1 MSRVDPVPSDAAA
14 RDRAVMHPGSVLVQA
29 PAGSGKTTLL
39 VRRFLRVLATVDAPD
54 GVLALTFTRRAAHE
68 MRERIGAAL
77 AAAAGDAPMSD
88 PQTVHLARAAVR
100 RFRELGIDL
109 AAQAS
114 RLRIE
119 TIDAFNGWLAGG
131 LPVGSG
137 LGTIPRIAEDA
148 SEAYREAAR
157 RTLAYAEDDGFG
169 AAVERVLALFD
180 LRHEWL
186 VDLLVRMLPARQ
198 GWLAQLAGGLRASV
212 RDEEAELPRV
222 RRRLEE
228 DLAVQVRRTLAN
240 AVDALGGERLAAVVG
255 PLRAAARR
263 GTGAVAAL
271 AVWTDRE
278 TPLRADPE
286 DLAHWRGLAAV
297 ALTRKGGLRSRLTV
311 NEGFAADAPEKPVMR
326 DWLLEADRDP
336 RAARALAD
344 VAALPDPR
352 FAPADWARIRDVA
365 RVLVLA
371 AAILEDVF
379 RERGAID
386 FPAVSIAALRALGE
400 PQAPTDLA
408 LRLDYRLRHVLIDE
422 FQDTSG
428 AQLDLLSR
436 LTEGWQADDGRSVF
450 CVGDPMQAIYGFRQA
465 EVRAFL
471 EIADC
476 GLGGVPFSVER
487 LTDNFRAAPGLVD
500 WVNATFA
507 RILPAQDDRDR
518 GAIAF
523 RPARAAR
530 AADATDAPAFA
541 AALFESREREADA
554 VADWIAARHARH
566 PAQRIAVL
574 VRARAHALEIAGALR
589 ARGVEVRAPDLAPLA
604 ERAAARDLI
613 LLARALRHRGD
624 RVAWLGVLRAPWA
637 GLALADLLALARGAA
652 TLCDALGDAATRAT
666 LSTEGRIRCERLH
679 AVFAAAFAARDRS
692 GFARWV
698 ECVWLALGGPASL
711 ASADDRDDSAAA
723 LARLRELER
732 EGLPDPAEFDARF
745 ATRSSTGGG
754 EGAVELMTIHKA
766 KGLEFDAV
774 VVPGLDRTISA
785 RNDELLL
792 TLPFSR
798 EGRDGLLIAARPPIG
813 ANADPLF
820 EFLRRAA
827 RDGARLEAERLLYVA
842 CTRAKRELRLT
853 GVGDPASAPRA
864 GSLLATLWPAA
875 GRDFRS
881 AASAADLDVGI
892 GDRDAVAPAAAA
904 CATAAPGAAAVT
916 AAVPATRARLAR
928 IPAGWHPPPLVAAA
942 ALPLAPSAL
951 APRPEA
957 PPFDWVGETARQ
969 VGILVHAELQRLEPG
984 TMPVGGF
991 GAREPQL
998 RRWLAARG
1006 VPRDWLSEA
1015 SRRAVAAL
1023 DAVCEDPR
1031 ARWILAGG
1039 RREALREGALSGV
1052 VDGEIVHVVLDRSFV
1067 DEAGVRWVIDY
1078 KTGEHRG
1085 GDPESFLDR
1094 EVERYRAQMARY
1106 ATLARRLGPEPVR
1119 LALYFPLMR
1128 AWREWSAG

>member
-137 LGTIPRIAEDA
+137 LGAIPRIAEDA

-386 FPAVSIAALRALGE
+386 FP
-400 PQAPTDLA
+400 
-408 LRLDYRLRHVLIDE
+408 
-422 FQDTSG
+422 
-428 AQLDLLSR
+428 
-436 LTEGWQADDGRSVF
+436 
-450 CVGDPMQAIYGFRQA
+450 
-465 EVRAFL
+465 
-471 EIADC
+471 
-476 GLGGVPFSVER
+476 
-487 LTDNFRAAPGLVD
+487 
-500 WVNATFA
+500 
-507 RILPAQDDRDR
+507 
-518 GAIAF
+518 
-523 RPARAAR
+523 
-530 AADATDAPAFA
+530 
-541 AALFESREREADA
+541 
-554 VADWIAARHARH
+554 
-566 PAQRIAVL
+566 
-574 VRARAHALEIAGALR
+574 
-589 ARGVEVRAPDLAPLA
+589 
-604 ERAAARDLI
+604 
-613 LLARALRHRGD
+613 
-624 RVAWLGVLRAPWA
+624 
-637 GLALADLLALARGAA
+637 
-652 TLCDALGDAATRAT
+652 
-666 LSTEGRIRCERLH
+666 
-679 AVFAAAFAARDRS
+679 
-692 GFARWV
+692 
-698 ECVWLALGGPASL
+698 
-711 ASADDRDDSAAA
+711 
-723 LARLRELER
+723 
-732 EGLPDPAEFDARF
+732 
-745 ATRSSTGGG
+745 
-754 EGAVELMTIHKA
+754 
-766 KGLEFDAV
+766 
-774 VVPGLDRTISA
+774 
-785 RNDELLL
+785 
-792 TLPFSR
+792 
-798 EGRDGLLIAARPPIG
+798 
-813 ANADPLF
+813 
-820 EFLRRAA
+820 
-827 RDGARLEAERLLYVA
+827 
-842 CTRAKRELRLT
+842 
-853 GVGDPASAPRA
+853 
-864 GSLLATLWPAA
+864 
-875 GRDFRS
+875 
-881 AASAADLDVGI
+881 DV
-892 GDRDAVAPAAAA
+892 
-904 CATAAPGAAAVT
+904 
-916 AAVPATRARLAR
+916 
-928 IPAGWHPPPLVAAA
+928 
-942 ALPLAPSAL
+942 
-951 APRPEA
+951 
-957 PPFDWVGETARQ
+957 
-969 VGILVHAELQRLEPG
+969 
-984 TMPVGGF
+984 
-991 GAREPQL
+991 
-998 RRWLAARG
+998 
-1006 VPRDWLSEA
+1006 
-1015 SRRAVAAL
+1015 
-1023 DAVCEDPR
+1023 
-1031 ARWILAGG
+1031 
-1039 RREALREGALSGV
+1039 
-1052 VDGEIVHVVLDRSFV
+1052 
-1067 DEAGVRWVIDY
+1067 
-1078 KTGEHRG
+1078 
-1085 GDPESFLDR
+1085 
-1094 EVERYRAQMARY
+1094 
-1106 ATLARRLGPEPVR
+1106 
-1119 LALYFPLMR
+1119 
-1128 AWREWSAG
+1128 

>member
-1 MSRVDPVPSDAAA
+1 MSRADPIASDAAA
-14 RDRAVMHPGSVLVQA
+14 RDRAVLHPGSVLVQA

-68 MRERIGAAL
+68 MRERIIAAL
-77 AAAAGDAPMSD
+77 AAAERDAPAPD
-88 PQTVHLARAAVR
+88 RETVQLARAAVR

-109 AAQAS
+109 VAQAS

-119 TIDAFNGWLAGG
+119 TIDAFNGWLAGR

-137 LGTIPRIAEDA
+137 LGAIPRVADDA
-148 SEAYREAAR
+148 TEAYREAAR
-157 RTLAYAEDDGFG
+157 RTLAYAEDDAFG
-169 AAVERVLALFD
+169 AAVERVLGLFD

-198 GWLAQLAGGLRASV
+198 EWLPQLAGGLRASV
-212 RDEEAELPRV
+212 RDEEAELPAV

-228 DLAVQVRRTLAN
+228 DLAIQAKRTLAN
-240 AVDALGGERLAAVVG
+240 AAAALGPERLAAVVE

-263 GTGAVAAL
+263 AGGAVAAL
-271 AVWTDRE
+271 EVWADRE
-278 TPLRADPE
+278 TPLRVDPQ
-286 DLAHWRGLAAV
+286 DLAHWRGLAAT
-297 ALTRKGGLRSRLTV
+297 ALTRKGSLRSRLTV
-311 NEGFAADAPEKPVMR
+311 AEGFAADSPEKRVMR
-326 DWLLEADRDP
+326 DWLAEADRDP
-336 RAARALAD
+336 RTARALAD
-344 VAALPDPR
+344 VAALPDLR
-352 FAPADWARIRDVA
+352 FEAADWARIRDVA

-371 AAILEDVF
+371 AATLDDVF

-386 FPAVSIAALRALGE
+386 FPAVAIAAVRALGE

-450 CVGDPMQAIYGFRQA
+450 CVGDPMQSIYGFRQA

-471 EIADC
+471 EIADR
-476 GLGGVPFSVER
+476 GLGSVPFAVER

-523 RPARAAR
+523 RPSRAAH
-530 AADATDAPAFA
+530 AADADAAPAVA
-541 AALFESREREADA
+541 AALFESREREAAA

-574 VRARAHALEIAGALR
+574 VRARSHAREIAGALR
-589 ARGVEVRAPDLAPLA
+589 ARGVAARALDLAPLA
-604 ERAAARDLI
+604 ERAAVRDLI
-613 LLARALRHRGD
+613 LLARALRHPGD
-624 RVAWLGVLRAPWA
+624 RIAWLGVLRAPWA
-637 GLALADLLALARGAA
+637 GLELADLLALARGAP
-652 TLCDALGDAATRAT
+652 TLWEALGDAATLAT
-666 LSTEGRIRCERLH
+666 LTGDGRARCERIRASL
-679 AVFAAAFAARDRS
+679 AAAFAARDRS

-698 ECVWLALGGPASL
+698 ESAWLALGGPASL
-711 ASADDRDDSAAA
+711 ASPDALDDAAA
-723 LARLRELER
+723 AFARLRELER

-745 ATRSSTGGG
+745 ATRSSAGGA
-754 EGAVELMTIHKA
+754 ECAVELMTIHKA

-774 VVPGLDRTISA
+774 VVPGLDRTIS
-785 RNDELLL
+785 RHNEDLLL

-798 EGRDGLLIAARPPIG
+798 EGREGLLIAARPAIG
-813 ANADPLF
+813 ADADPLF
-820 EFLRRAA
+820 EFLRRGV
-827 RDGARLEAERLLYVA
+827 RDGAQLEAERLLYVA

-853 GVGDPASAPRA
+853 GVGDPAGAPRG
-864 GSLLATLWPAA
+864 GSLLATLWPAV
-875 GRDFRS
+875 GSEFRA
-881 AASAADLDVGI
+881 AASAADLDGRTA
-892 GDRDAVAPAAAA
+892 DRIAAAPAV
-904 CATAAPGAAAVT
+904 TGAAPGAV
-916 AAVPATRARLAR
+916 ARLAR
-928 IPAGWHPPPLVAAA
+928 IPAGWRPPPLGADLVAPPAPAA
-942 ALPLAPSAL
+942 V

-969 VGILVHAELQRLEPG
+969 VGILVHAELQRLEPA
-984 TMPVGGF
+984 TMPVAGF
-991 GAREPQL
+991 GAREPQF

-1006 VPRDWLSEA
+1006 VPRDWLTDA
-1015 SRRAVAAL
+1015 SRRVVAAL

-1085 GDPESFLDR
+1085 GDPDAFLDR

-1106 ATLARRLGPEPVR
+1106 AALARRLGPEPVR

-1128 AWREWSAG
+1128 AWREWAAG